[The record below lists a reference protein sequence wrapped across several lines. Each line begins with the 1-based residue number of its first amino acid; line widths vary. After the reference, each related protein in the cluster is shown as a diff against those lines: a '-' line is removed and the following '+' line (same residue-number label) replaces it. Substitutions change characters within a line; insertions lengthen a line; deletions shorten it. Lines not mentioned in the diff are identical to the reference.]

1 METYLVKFRF
11 QKSGLDEF
19 PRGIRRR
26 EVEPP
31 EFHDRWRALQ
41 FARTEATKSLTP
53 VTIHVE
59 EKKTGRRIDSL
70 EGDGSGIVKQLAKL
84 V

>member
-1 METYLVKFRF
+1 VESYLVKFRF
-11 QKSGLDEF
+11 QKSSSDEL
-19 PRGIRRR
+19 PGGIRRR

-31 EFHDRWRALQ
+31 EFYDRWKALQ
-41 FARTEATKSLTP
+41 YAKDEAARSITP
-53 VTIHVE
+53 VKIHVE

-70 EGDGSGIVKQLAKL
+70 EGDGCGNVKQLAKL